1 MCKTSHGE
9 VQLGWRKA
17 KSSSRLNWIDIAWGR
32 ALMLSTERW
41 FCTPFQWRQLH
52 WLCVRLSR
60 PGEAEGTGVLGSSPP
75 GATCG
80 AGALSRDS
88 GVSWDAS
95 SITIYYMAKITK
107 GFIGKVCTME
117 STMPVFDVL
126 MQENLGRGSCTF
138 IGAGKQELA
147 AGA

>member
-17 KSSSRLNWIDIAWGR
+17 KSSSRLNWIDIAQGR

-41 FCTPFQWRQLH
+41 FSTTFQWRQLH
-52 WLCVRLSR
+52 WLCVSAVPAR
-60 PGEAEGTGVLGSSPP
+60 EAEGTGVLGSSSP

-80 AGALSRDS
+80 AGALGRDS

-95 SITIYYMAKITK
+95 RISIYYMAKRTK

-117 STMPVFDVL
+117 SAML

-138 IGAGKQELA
+138 IRAGKQESA